1 MRVWLT
7 ISVLCAH
14 TLKKSTMADTNDGTG
29 AQNGD
34 DTPNSFASAV
44 AELNEVTDPALS
56 GVNRANNDEDNTPLG
71 VR

>member
-1 MRVWLT
+1 
-7 ISVLCAH
+7 
-14 TLKKSTMADTNDGTG
+14 MADTNDGTR